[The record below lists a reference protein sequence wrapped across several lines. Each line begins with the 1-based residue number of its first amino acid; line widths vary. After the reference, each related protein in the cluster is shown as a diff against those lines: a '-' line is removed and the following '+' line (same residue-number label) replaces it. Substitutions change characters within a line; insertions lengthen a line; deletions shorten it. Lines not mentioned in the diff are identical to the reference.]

1 MKDFKRMVIKTNEIE
16 KQNLIKEFGNLAN
29 NVNQLKLDLNA
40 KLDASFS
47 LADVVDFITDPSTL
61 ETLFKEVEKSAI
73 KQRAKNQG
81 VTLAQ
86 LEQLE
91 NVELNKQ
98 QLDFLG
104 RAKKL
109 KGSNLFAKGMT
120 SEDWLSA
127 DGKIEVSEKVEEVFT
142 ELTTTYT
149 SSEQANDRLE
159 LVRLFNQYLDK
170 YGDSHAI
177 KRILTS
183 GIRPNLDFINYG
195 IQ

>member
-1 MKDFKRMVIKTNEIE
+1 MKNFRRKVIKTNEIE
-16 KQNLIKEFGNLAN
+16 KQNLVKEFGNLVN

-47 LADVVDFITDPSTL
+47 LADVVDFIENPTSL

-73 KQRAKNQG
+73 KKRAELQG

-98 QLDFLG
+98 QLNFLA

-109 KGSNLFAKGMT
+109 KGSNLFTKGMT
-120 SEDWLSA
+120 SEDWLVNNEI
-127 DGKIEVSEKVEEVFT
+127 KITEKVDEVFT
-142 ELTTTYT
+142 ELTTMYT
-149 SSEQANDRLE
+149 ASEQANDRLE

-170 YGDSHAI
+170 YGDGLTI

-183 GIRPNLDFINYG
+183 GNRPNLERINYG